1 MDRGKYT
8 CHHLSKE
15 AGVVLLNFRQNRLR
29 SKKNYQRQREQHN
42 NKGVNPL
49 RRYCNP

>member
-15 AGVVLLNFRQNRLR
+15 AGVVLLISDRTDFEARKIIRD
-29 SKKNYQRQREQHN
+29 
-42 NKGVNPL
+42 KGNSIIIKESTH
-49 RRYCNP
+49 